1 MNTCLDCKKDLSPVE
16 LRAAQDHFGVALCEH
31 HQQLIRRLIRRHN
44 TTVEAIQ
51 LYYGLKNK
59 GIYPMLE
66 WWDGNKSVDIAISRV
81 KLNLEIDSE
90 YQMLT
95 TDEVIDTLEQ
105 RMYDYDDG
113 FTTIRIPK
121 VLIRQCLQDIIE
133 AVLNIAD
140 SMKTRARAV

>member
-1 MNTCLDCKKDLSPVE
+1 
-16 LRAAQDHFGVALCEH
+16 
-31 HQQLIRRLIRRHN
+31 
-44 TTVEAIQ
+44 
-51 LYYGLKNK
+51 
-59 GIYPMLE
+59 MLE

-95 TDEVIDTLEQ
+95 TEEVLETLEQ
-105 RMYDYDDG
+105 RMYDFDDG

-133 AVLNIAD
+133 AVQCIAE
-140 SMKTRARAV
+140 SMKARARAV

>member
-1 MNTCLDCKKDLSPVE
+1 MTTCLDCKRELNTVE
-16 LRAAQDHFGVALCEH
+16 LRAAMDHFGVALCEH
-31 HQQLIRRLIRRHN
+31 HQQLIRRIIRRHN
-44 TTVEAIQ
+44 TTIEAIQ

-66 WWDGNKSVDIAISRV
+66 WWDGSKSVDIAISRV

-95 TDEVIDTLEQ
+95 TEQVLDTLVK
-105 RMYDYDDG
+105 RMYDYEDG

-121 VLIRQCLQDIIE
+121 VLIRQCLEDIIE
-133 AVLNIAD
+133 AVQRIAD
-140 SMKTRARAV
+140 NMKSRARAV